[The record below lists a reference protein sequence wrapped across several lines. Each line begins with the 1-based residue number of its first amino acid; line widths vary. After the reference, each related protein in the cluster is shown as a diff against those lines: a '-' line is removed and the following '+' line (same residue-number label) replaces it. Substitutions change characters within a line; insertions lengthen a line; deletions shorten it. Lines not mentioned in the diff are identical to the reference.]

1 MSRIVGRIFGN
12 QLMKQTQSN
21 PYSAHH
27 EIALLLPWYVNNTLR
42 GTERNTVE
50 NHLKVCFTC
59 RRELASLKKL
69 SLAVKQEG
77 SSDSAA
83 HTAFSH
89 LKNRIHKAEE
99 PVLPLPAVIASP
111 QRKPSRRI
119 ELKSPVFAR
128 ITLALAATV
137 VFFMLIPGYLDLKNM
152 RSNDY
157 RTLSDS
163 EISKPRKNEIRVVFL
178 KDAKQQQIDAI
189 LAKVH
194 GQIVAGPSEQSVY
207 TVRINRADSAKNML
221 ETLEQLRGN
230 PNIIFAE
237 PAYALLSSD
246 QADGNPL

>member
-1 MSRIVGRIFGN
+1 
-12 QLMKQTQSN
+12 MKQTQTN

-50 NHLKVCFTC
+50 NHLKVCLTC
-59 RRELASLKKL
+59 RRELASLQKL
-69 SLAVKQEG
+69 SLEVKQEG
-77 SSDSAA
+77 SFDSAA
-83 HTAFSH
+83 QTAFSH
-89 LKNRIHKAEE
+89 LKNRIHKADE
-99 PVLPLPAVIASP
+99 PAQPLPEVIASP
-111 QRKPSRRI
+111 QRKPVKRI
-119 ELKSPVFAR
+119 ELKSRVFAR
-128 ITLALAATV
+128 TTLAMAAVV
-137 VFFMLIPGYLDLKNM
+137 VFFLLIPGYFELKKM
-152 RSNDY
+152 PSNDY

-207 TVRINRADSAKNML
+207 TVRINQVDSAKTML

-246 QADGNPL
+246 QAGGNPL